1 MRNLFIILFTCISF
15 TLYGQVSNE
24 EKIKQIKKEIESYHV
39 KIENL
44 QDSVDSIKVVIN
56 KQKLDSIK
64 EKGGVV
70 CNLSSSMSA
79 KLRDKPDLL
88 GKEIFI
94 VPSSSEIQIIEYIK
108 DTEYFK
114 VLYKE
119 KVGYVNE
126 VYLSKNCNVEV
137 LKSDII
143 INDVDKKNSI
153 KKPVNTSTSNTLPKK
168 STTQYYRGSR
178 GGCYYYN
185 SSGNKQYVDRS
196 YCN

>member
-1 MRNLFIILFTCISF
+1 MRVLFIILFPCICFS
-15 TLYGQVSNE
+15 LYGQVSQE
-24 EKIKQIKKEIESYHV
+24 DKIKQIEKEIEFYRI
-39 KIENL
+39 KIMNL
-44 QDSVDSIKVVIN
+44 QDSIDSIRVVIN

-64 EKGGVV
+64 KEGGIV
-70 CNLSSSMSA
+70 CTLSSTKA

-94 VPSSSEIQIIEYIK
+94 IPSYSEIQIIEYVLG
-108 DTEYFK
+108 TEYFK
-114 VLYKE
+114 ILYKE
-119 KVGYVNE
+119 KVGYINE
-126 VYLSKNCNVEV
+126 VYLSSNCNAEV
-137 LKSDII
+137 LKSD
-143 INDVDKKNSI
+143 NPTNKGSKKDTI
-153 KKPVNTSTSNTLPKK
+153 KKSINTNNSTKLPKK